1 MSGIEGYAECWGISV
16 LHCPYCHGYEV
27 KNVKTGI
34 LGNGEYG
41 FEFSS
46 LVSNW
51 TKDLTL
57 FTNGKSTLSAGQ
69 TAKIEKHEIKIVEK
83 EIEKLEHDN
92 GFIRNIIFKD
102 GTKSPLK
109 ALYSR
114 TPFKQH
120 CSIPESLGC
129 EMTDE
134 GYIKTDTFQK
144 TTVHGVYASGDN
156 SSRLRT
162 VSYAVS
168 TGTIAGMMVN
178 KEIIEEEF

>member
-1 MSGIEGYAECWGISV
+1 MPDIEGYAECWGISV

-27 KNVKTGI
+27 RNMKTGI

-41 FEFSS
+41 FEFSGFI
-46 LVSNW
+46 SNW

-69 TAKIEKHEIKIVEK
+69 TAKIEKYEIGIVEK
-83 EIEKLEHDN
+83 EIEKLEHIN

-109 ALYSR
+109 ALYAS
-114 TPFKQH
+114 PQFKQH

-129 EMTDE
+129 EMTDA

-156 SSRLRT
+156 STRSRT
-162 VSYAVS
+162 VSSAVS
-168 TGTIAGMMVN
+168 TGTIAGIMLN
-178 KEIIEEEF
+178 KELIVEEF